1 MTSHRVAVFSAI
13 VSLVSTWAYNPPRA
27 RPGKV
32 SAAIAHSDSIIERV
46 IRERVDLGLNAGLVV
61 GLIDSTGRQHVYAV
75 GVVRGPGSP
84 RVDVNTVFEIG
95 SITKTFTASLLADMV
110 QRGEVAL
117 DDPVTNYLPSDARF
131 KANGRAITLVD
142 LATQTS
148 GLPRLPS
155 NMAPKDTQN
164 PYADYSVQQMYDFL
178 SHYELPRDI
187 GEKYEYSNFGVGL
200 LGHALARKSGMSYE
214 ELLKKRILEPLGMK
228 DTAITLSPAMRAHLA
243 PGHDAAGAAAAN
255 WDLPALAG
263 AGALRSTAND
273 MLKFLAANLGKADGP
288 LGPALQETHR
298 IRHAADNPDTDV
310 GLAWQVLHN
319 FGTDLTWHNG
329 GTGGYHSWIGF
340 VKTRGIGAVLLSNS
354 AASIDDIGFHLLQ
367 RRFPL
372 AQPPKQRREVTLD
385 SKLLDTYV
393 GEYRLSPE
401 FSIKVTRKG
410 NALFIEA
417 TGQSPLPIFAESEN
431 EFFVKAVD
439 AQITFVKEKN
449 RVTKLILHQ
458 YGRDLPGPK
467 IK

>member
-1 MTSHRVAVFSAI
+1 MRNSWPLRLLCLTALVLFASRAGVAQM
-13 VSLVSTWAYNPPRA
+13 LPPD
-27 RPGKV
+27 
-32 SAAIAHSDSIIERV
+32 AAVKTILK
-46 IRERVDLGLNAGLVV
+46 ERVDSGRSSGIVV
-61 GLIDSTGRQHVYAV
+61 GLLQRTGRR
-75 GVVRGPGSP
+75 VVAYGNAGS
-84 RVDVNTVFEIG
+84 VDKPLDGNSVFEIG
-95 SITKTFTASLLADMV
+95 SITKVFTAALLADMV
-110 QRGEVAL
+110 RRGEVKL
-117 DDPVTNYLPSDARF
+117 DDPVSKFLPPAVRMPSR
-131 KANGRAITLVD
+131 KGKKITLVD

-148 GLPRLPS
+148 GLPRLPA

-200 LGHALARKSGMSYE
+200 LGHALALKSGMSYE

-228 DTAITLSPAMRAHLA
+228 DTAITLSPAMRARLA
-243 PGHDAAGAAAAN
+243 PGHDAAGAPAPN
-255 WDLPALAG
+255 WDLPAFAG
-263 AGALRSTAND
+263 AGALHSTVND
-273 MLKFLAANLGKADGP
+273 MLKFLAANLEKGDEP
-288 LGPALQETHR
+288 LPSALRETHR

-340 VKTRGIGAVLLSNS
+340 VKSRGIGAVVLSNS
-354 AASIDDIGFHLLQ
+354 ASSVDDIGFHLLQ

-372 AQPPKQRREVTLD
+372 AQPPKQRREVTLN

-393 GEYRLSPE
+393 GEYQLAPN

-417 TGQSPLPIFAESEN
+417 TGQSPLPIFAESES

-439 AQITFVKEKN
+439 AQITFVKEKS

-458 YGRDLPGPK
+458 YGKDLPGPK